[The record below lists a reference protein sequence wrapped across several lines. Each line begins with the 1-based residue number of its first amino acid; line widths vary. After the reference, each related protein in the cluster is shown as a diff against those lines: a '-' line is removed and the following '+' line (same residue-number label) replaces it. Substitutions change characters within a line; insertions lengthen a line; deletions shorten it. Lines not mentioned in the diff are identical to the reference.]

1 MMSRTRLIQTLAA
14 GFALLWVVLA
24 LSPFDRSDWLLE
36 NVLTA
41 VGVGVLVA
49 TRRVLPLSNASYVSI
64 CGFLCLHTIGA
75 HYTYSLVP
83 YDEAFRA
90 VTGHPL
96 DGSSEGARNH
106 YDRFVHFAYG
116 SLLVLPL
123 RELMMLHAGVR
134 GFWSYF
140 LPIDIVLSTSA
151 LYELIEWGAAVF
163 FGGDLGAAFLGTQ
176 GDGWDAHKDIALGGL
191 GGLVATLVI
200 WATHRATGRD
210 RTLDRLH
217 RAGAPPE
224 ADPAVSR

>member
-1 MMSRTRLIQTLAA
+1 MMSRTRLIQILAA
-14 GFALLWVVLA
+14 GFVLLWVVLA

-123 RELMMLHAGVR
+123 REFMMLHAGVR

>member
-14 GFALLWVVLA
+14 AFALLWVALA

-41 VGVGVLVA
+41 VGVGVLVS
-49 TRRVLPLSNASYVSI
+49 TRRVLPLSNASYISI
-64 CGFLCLHTIGA
+64 FGFLCLHTIGA

-90 VTGHPL
+90 ITGHPL
-96 DGSSEGARNH
+96 DGSAGTARNH
-106 YDRFVHFAYG
+106 FDRLVHFAYG
-116 SLLVLPL
+116 SLLILPL
-123 RELMMLHAGVR
+123 REWLMRHAGVR

-151 LYELIEWGAAVF
+151 LYELIEWGAAALY
-163 FGGDLGAAFLGTQ
+163 GGDLGAAFLGTQ
-176 GDGWDAHKDIALGGL
+176 GDEWDAHKDIALGGL

-200 WATHRATGRD
+200 WTTHRATGRD

-217 RAGAPPE
+217 HAGAPPE
-224 ADPAVSR
+224 ADPPVSR